1 MKCFLSHFLTILMLN
16 TSLAQPD
23 PHSAAK
29 PAEAVVTHL
38 SLKLAVDFE
47 KKVLSGMATYRID
60 KSEKSREIW
69 LDTRNLKIEEVTYA
83 DGSKANYSWAEEKPF
98 VGKALRVELKESTR
112 EFNIRYS
119 TTSGSEAIQWL
130 DAEQTQSKK
139 PFLFTQGQAILSRTW
154 IPIQD
159 SPGIR
164 FTWDAEIQTNPGYL
178 AVMSGRNV
186 TNKNESGLYKAQMEL
201 PVPAYLIALAIGD
214 LEFSPI
220 GERCGVYAEPQ
231 MLKSAADEF
240 ADVEKMLIAAESL
253 YGPYLWGRY
262 DVLVLPP
269 SFPFGGMEN
278 PRLTFAT
285 PTIIA
290 GDRSLTALIAHE
302 LAHSWSGNL
311 VTNSNWNDFWLNE
324 GFTVYFERRIMEA
337 LYGADYA
344 GMLEVL
350 GYGDLMSTL
359 QDIGMDSP
367 DTRLKLSLEGRDPDD
382 GMSDIAYEKG
392 CFLLRY
398 LEQQVGRAAFDAF
411 LKTYFKEFGFKGI
424 TTERFLDF
432 LKRKLKLNEVQMEVV
447 NRWIFSPG
455 LPAECIV
462 PSSSRF
468 EAVKLAVQ
476 QFEGGE
482 KKASELPTSG
492 WSSHEWLYFIRNLS
506 SQQNEAR
513 LSALNNQFGWYTSG
527 NSELRFAWLMNRIQA
542 GDIRALPHAE
552 KFLGEVGRRKFI
564 LPMYTA
570 LFAQPSMQEEGLKM
584 FKKYKSGYHAVT
596 RNSVEERIES
606 LKK

>member
-1 MKCFLSHFLTILMLN
+1 MF
-16 TSLAQPD
+16 TSTFAQPD
-23 PHSAAK
+23 PHSAAR

-38 SLKLAVDFE
+38 SLKLAVNFE
-47 KKVLSGMATYRID
+47 KKVLSGTASYRID

-69 LDTRNLKIEEVTYA
+69 LDTRNLKIEEVNYA
-83 DGSKANYSWAEEKPF
+83 DGSKANYSWAEDKPF
-98 VGKALRVELKESTR
+98 VGKAMRVELKENTR
-112 EFNIRYS
+112 EFSIRYA

-130 DAEQTQSKK
+130 DAQQTQSKQ

-164 FTWDAEIQTNPGYL
+164 FTWEAEIQTTPNFL

-186 TNKNESGLYKAQMEL
+186 TRKNDSGLYRAQMEL
-201 PVPAYLIALAIGD
+201 PVPAYLIALAVGD
-214 LEFSPI
+214 LEFSAI

-231 MLKSAADEF
+231 MLKSAANEF
-240 ADVEKMLIAAESL
+240 ADVEKMLLAAESL

-324 GFTVYFERRIMEA
+324 GFTVYFERRIMES

-344 GMLEVL
+344 QMLEVL

-359 QDIGMDSP
+359 YDIGMDSP

-398 LEQQVGRAAFDAF
+398 LEQQVGRTAFDAF

-424 TTERFLDF
+424 TTERFVDF
-432 LKRKLKLNEVQMEVV
+432 LKRKLKLNDVQMEVV

-455 LPAECIV
+455 LPAECIA

-468 EAVKLAVQ
+468 EAVKLAAQ

-482 KKASELPTSG
+482 KKASELPTSE

-506 SQQNEAR
+506 AQQNEKQ
-513 LSALNNQFGWYTSG
+513 LDALHTQFGWYTSG
-527 NSELRFAWLMNRIQA
+527 NSELRFAWLMNRVQA

-552 KFLGEVGRRKFI
+552 KFLSEVGRRKFV
-564 LPMYTA
+564 LPLFTA
-570 LFAQPSMQEEGLKM
+570 LFAQPSMQEEALNI
-584 FKKYKSGYHAVT
+584 FKKYKSGYHSVT

>member
-1 MKCFLSHFLTILMLN
+1 MF
-16 TSLAQPD
+16 TSTFAQPD
-23 PHSAAK
+23 PHSAAR

-47 KKVLSGMATYRID
+47 KKVLSGTASYRID

-69 LDTRNLKIEEVTYA
+69 LDTRNLKIEEVNYA
-83 DGSKANYSWAEEKPF
+83 DGSKANYSWAEDKPF
-98 VGKALRVELKESTR
+98 VGKALRVELKENTR
-112 EFNIRYS
+112 EFSIRYA

-130 DAEQTQSKK
+130 DAQQTQSKQ

-164 FTWDAEIQTNPGYL
+164 FTWEAEIQTTPNFL

-186 TNKNESGLYKAQMEL
+186 TRKNDSGLYRAQMEL
-201 PVPAYLIALAIGD
+201 PVPAYLIALAVGD
-214 LEFSPI
+214 LEFSAI

-231 MLKSAADEF
+231 MLKSAANEF
-240 ADVEKMLIAAESL
+240 ADVEKMLLAAESL

-324 GFTVYFERRIMEA
+324 GFTVYFERRIMES

-344 GMLEVL
+344 QMLEVL

-359 QDIGMDSP
+359 HDIGMDSP

-398 LEQQVGRAAFDAF
+398 LEQQVGRTAFDAF

-424 TTERFLDF
+424 TTERFMDF
-432 LKRKLKLNEVQMEVV
+432 LKRKLKLNDVQMEVV

-455 LPAECIV
+455 LPAECIA

-468 EAVKLAVQ
+468 EAVKLAAQ

-482 KKASELPTSG
+482 KKASELPTSE

-506 SQQNEAR
+506 AQQNEKQ
-513 LSALNNQFGWYTSG
+513 LDALHTQFGWYTSG
-527 NSELRFAWLMNRIQA
+527 NSELRFAWLMNRVQA

-552 KFLGEVGRRKFI
+552 KFLSEVGRRKFV
-564 LPMYTA
+564 LPLFTA
-570 LFAQPSMQEEGLKM
+570 LFAQPSMQEEALNI
-584 FKKYKSGYHAVT
+584 FKKYKSGYHSVT